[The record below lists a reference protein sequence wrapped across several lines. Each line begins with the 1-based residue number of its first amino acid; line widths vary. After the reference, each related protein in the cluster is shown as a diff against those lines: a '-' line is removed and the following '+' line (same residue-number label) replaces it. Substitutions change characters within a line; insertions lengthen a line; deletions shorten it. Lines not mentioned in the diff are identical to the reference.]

1 MLILQNDVLLQQ
13 INKLLG
19 MKDKNLLAS
28 LAVFRELYNK
38 DIDIYSII
46 AQFLCDLIKSH
57 SLNNF
62 DISQISKLLND
73 SFEFDIPIPVIK
85 TALQRIEYLNKEGRK
100 YIVDVNKKKESIST
114 EVIDRTNDIKESHN
128 VIFNELSAYV
138 EDKKKIKLSEIEIK
152 ELHNNFCNY
161 LLEENIDDKYL
172 EYISSFVIRNQGD
185 KDFFKKINTIRE
197 GVILYSGLKYTNDS
211 YNLNEFGNWRKELN
225 IFLDTEIIFHLAG
238 YNGELYKQFAEDFMK
253 FVFEINKNNQK
264 NKKNLIN
271 LLYFPEVKDEID
283 SFFAKAQYILEGKD
297 NLNPKVTAMTEII
310 NGCSEKADLLN
321 KKSDLYTLLSRRGI
335 ELYDKEIDVTSEE
348 NHKYNIISQE
358 IVEKIN
364 RELNTNTGE
373 EILATLN
380 NISILRKEQND
391 SNFEN
396 SRYILLSG
404 NSKTLKIAF
413 EPSVLERFNI
423 PLATNLNFII
433 NRFWF
438 KLNKG
443 FSNKDFPSS
452 FSVLTK
458 SQIILS
464 KVLNDNIGDKYDD
477 LQKKYQK
484 GEITKENAVN
494 RINDLRNVSKK
505 PEEIIKQEIAEEIL
519 DFIVLD
525 STDDYIQQQ
534 NHYREKSKN
543 YDKVSTELKEKKE
556 ENDSLKRR
564 IINEKRERI
573 KEKKD
578 IISDFEI
585 EKADAE
591 KKSNKKVRILKWT
604 IYLIPVLL
612 LISCIFYFGWD
623 IMEKYTYIIGILSP
637 FILPKFLKEINI
649 ASNKIKGKLIFNQIK
664 KKSKYTFEEIKKLK
678 EEIEKLNNE
687 IIDIEK

>member
-1 MLILQNDVLLQQ
+1 MQQ
-13 INKLLG
+13 INKLLS

-38 DIDIYSII
+38 DIDIYTII
-46 AQFLCDLIKSH
+46 AQFLCDIIKTH

-62 DISQISKLLND
+62 FDINQISESFNT
-73 SFEFDIPIPVIK
+73 SFEFNIPIPVIK
-85 TALQRIEYLNKEGRK
+85 SALQKIEYLKKEGGM
-100 YIVDVNKKKESIST
+100 YIIDVNKKKENTPT
-114 EVIDRTNDIKESHN
+114 EVIDRTKNIKESHN
-128 VIFNELSAYV
+128 VIFNELSTYI
-138 EDKKKIKLSEIEIK
+138 EDKKKTKLSEIEIK
-152 ELHNNFCNY
+152 ELHSNFCNY
-161 LLEENIDDKYL
+161 LLEGNIDDKYL
-172 EYISSFVIRNQGD
+172 EYISSFIIQNQGN
-185 KDFFKKINTIRE
+185 KDFLEKISTIRE

-211 YNLNEFGNWRKELN
+211 YILNQFGNWRKELN

-238 YNGELYKQFAEDFMK
+238 YNGELYKQLAEDFMK
-253 FVFEINKNNQK
+253 FVFEINTNNQK
-264 NKKNLIN
+264 NKKKLIN

-321 KKSDLYTLLSRRGI
+321 KKTDLYTLLSRRGI

-364 RELNTNTGE
+364 RELKTNTGE
-373 EILATLN
+373 DILATLN
-380 NISILRKEQND
+380 NISILRKDQNE

-396 SRYILLSG
+396 TRYILLSG

-413 EPSVLERFNI
+413 ESSIFERFKI

-464 KVLNDNIGDKYDD
+464 KILNDNIGEKFDD

-484 GEITKENAVN
+484 GEITKEDAVN
-494 RINDLRNVSKK
+494 RINDLRINAKK
-505 PEEIIKQEIAEEIL
+505 PEEIKQEIAKDVL

-525 STDDYIQQQ
+525 STDDYIQRQ

-543 YDKVSTELKEKKE
+543 FDKVSIELEEKKE
-556 ENDSLKRR
+556 ENFSLKQK

-573 KEKKD
+573 KEKED

-585 EKADAE
+585 KKKDAE
-591 KKSNKKVRILKWT
+591 KKSDRIARTLKWT
-604 IYLIPVLL
+604 IYIIPILL
-612 LISCIFYFGWD
+612 LFFCIFYFGWD
-623 IMEKYTYIIGILSP
+623 IMEKYTYIIGVFSIFSIFLRKIFNSIL
-637 FILPKFLKEINI
+637 
-649 ASNKIKGKLIFNQIK
+649 NKIRDKLIHNKIRK
-664 KKSKYTFEEIKKLK
+664 TSKYTFEEIEKLK
-678 EEIEKLNNE
+678 KEVEKLNSE
-687 IIDIEK
+687 IINIGK

>member
-38 DIDIYSII
+38 NIDIYSII

-253 FVFEINKNNQK
+253 FVSEINTNNQK

-271 LLYFPEVKDEID
+271 LLYFSEVKDEID
-283 SFFAKAQYILEGKD
+283 SFFAKAQHILEGRD
-297 NLNPKVTAMTEII
+297 ILNPTVTAMTEII

-321 KKSDLYTLLSRRGI
+321 KKSDLYTLLNRKGI
-335 ELYDKEIDVTSEE
+335 KLYNKKIDVTSEE
-348 NHKYNIISQE
+348 NYKYNIISQE

>member
-253 FVFEINKNNQK
+253 FVSEINTNNQK

-271 LLYFPEVKDEID
+271 LLYFSEVKDEID
-283 SFFAKAQYILEGKD
+283 SFFAKAQHILEGRD
-297 NLNPKVTAMTEII
+297 ILNPTVTAMTEII

-321 KKSDLYTLLSRRGI
+321 KKSDLYTLLNRKGI
-335 ELYDKEIDVTSEE
+335 KLYNKKIDVTSEE
-348 NHKYNIISQE
+348 NYKYNILKKNQ
-358 IVEKIN
+358 
-364 RELNTNTGE
+364 
-373 EILATLN
+373 
-380 NISILRKEQND
+380 SIH
-391 SNFEN
+391 
-396 SRYILLSG
+396 
-404 NSKTLKIAF
+404 LK
-413 EPSVLERFNI
+413 
-423 PLATNLNFII
+423 
-433 NRFWF
+433 
-438 KLNKG
+438 K
-443 FSNKDFPSS
+443 
-452 FSVLTK
+452 
-458 SQIILS
+458 
-464 KVLNDNIGDKYDD
+464 
-477 LQKKYQK
+477 
-484 GEITKENAVN
+484 
-494 RINDLRNVSKK
+494 
-505 PEEIIKQEIAEEIL
+505 
-519 DFIVLD
+519 
-525 STDDYIQQQ
+525 
-534 NHYREKSKN
+534 
-543 YDKVSTELKEKKE
+543 
-556 ENDSLKRR
+556 
-564 IINEKRERI
+564 
-573 KEKKD
+573 
-578 IISDFEI
+578 
-585 EKADAE
+585 
-591 KKSNKKVRILKWT
+591 
-604 IYLIPVLL
+604 
-612 LISCIFYFGWD
+612 
-623 IMEKYTYIIGILSP
+623 
-637 FILPKFLKEINI
+637 
-649 ASNKIKGKLIFNQIK
+649 
-664 KKSKYTFEEIKKLK
+664 
-678 EEIEKLNNE
+678 
-687 IIDIEK
+687 

>member
-1 MLILQNDVLLQQ
+1 LLILQNDVLLQQ

-253 FVFEINKNNQK
+253 FVSEINTNNQK

-271 LLYFPEVKDEID
+271 LLYFSEVKDEID
-283 SFFAKAQYILEGKD
+283 SFFAKAQHILEGRD
-297 NLNPKVTAMTEII
+297 ILNPTVTAMTEII

-321 KKSDLYTLLSRRGI
+321 KKSDLYTLLNRKGI
-335 ELYDKEIDVTSEE
+335 KLYNKKIDVTSEE
-348 NHKYNIISQE
+348 NYKYNIISQE

>member
-172 EYISSFVIRNQGD
+172 EYISSFVIRNEGD

-253 FVFEINKNNQK
+253 FVSEINTNNQK

-271 LLYFPEVKDEID
+271 LLYFSEVKDEID
-283 SFFAKAQYILEGKD
+283 SFFAKAQHILEGRD
-297 NLNPKVTAMTEII
+297 ILNPTVTAMTEII

-321 KKSDLYTLLSRRGI
+321 KKSDLYTLLNRKGI
-335 ELYDKEIDVTSEE
+335 KLYNKKIDVTSEE
-348 NHKYNIISQE
+348 NYKYNIISQE

>member
-1 MLILQNDVLLQQ
+1 M
-13 INKLLG
+13 
-19 MKDKNLLAS
+19 
-28 LAVFRELYNK
+28 
-38 DIDIYSII
+38 
-46 AQFLCDLIKSH
+46 
-57 SLNNF
+57 
-62 DISQISKLLND
+62 
-73 SFEFDIPIPVIK
+73 
-85 TALQRIEYLNKEGRK
+85 
-100 YIVDVNKKKESIST
+100 
-114 EVIDRTNDIKESHN
+114 
-128 VIFNELSAYV
+128 
-138 EDKKKIKLSEIEIK
+138 
-152 ELHNNFCNY
+152 
-161 LLEENIDDKYL
+161 
-172 EYISSFVIRNQGD
+172 
-185 KDFFKKINTIRE
+185 
-197 GVILYSGLKYTNDS
+197 YSGLKYTNDS

-253 FVFEINKNNQK
+253 FVSEINTNNQK

-271 LLYFPEVKDEID
+271 LLYFSEVKDEID
-283 SFFAKAQYILEGKD
+283 SFFAKAQHILEGRD
-297 NLNPKVTAMTEII
+297 ILNPTVTAMTEII

-321 KKSDLYTLLSRRGI
+321 KKSDLYTLLNRKGI
-335 ELYDKEIDVTSEE
+335 KLYNKKIDVTSEE
-348 NHKYNIISQE
+348 NYKYNIISQE

>member
-1 MLILQNDVLLQQ
+1 LDWNAFIRVYLQVP
-13 INKLLG
+13 K
-19 MKDKNLLAS
+19 K
-28 LAVFRELYNK
+28 
-38 DIDIYSII
+38 
-46 AQFLCDLIKSH
+46 
-57 SLNNF
+57 SLNTF
-62 DISQISKLLND
+62 
-73 SFEFDIPIPVIK
+73 
-85 TALQRIEYLNKEGRK
+85 
-100 YIVDVNKKKESIST
+100 DVNKKKEDTPI
-114 EVIDRTNDIKESHN
+114 EIIDRTNNIKESHN
-128 VIFNELSAYV
+128 VIFNELSTYI
-138 EDKKKIKLSEIEIK
+138 EDKKKTKLSGIELQ

-161 LLEENIDDKYL
+161 LLEGNIDDKYL
-172 EYISSFVIRNQGD
+172 EYISSFIIQNQGN
-185 KDFFKKINTIRE
+185 KDFLEKISTIRE

-211 YNLNEFGNWRKELN
+211 YILNQFGNWRKELN

-364 RELNTNTGE
+364 RELKTNTGE
-373 EILATLN
+373 DILATLN
-380 NISILRKEQND
+380 NISILRKDQND

-396 SRYILLSG
+396 TRYILLSG

-413 EPSVLERFNI
+413 ESSIFERFKI
-423 PLATNLNFII
+423 PLATSLNFII

-464 KVLNDNIGDKYDD
+464 KILNDNIGEKFDD

-484 GEITKENAVN
+484 GEITKEDAVN
-494 RINDLRNVSKK
+494 RINDLRINAKK
-505 PEEIIKQEIAEEIL
+505 PEEIKQEIAKDVL

-525 STDDYIQQQ
+525 STDDYIQRQ

-543 YDKVSTELKEKKE
+543 FDKVSIELEEKKE
-556 ENDSLKRR
+556 ENFSLK
-564 IINEKRERI
+564 
-573 KEKKD
+573 
-578 IISDFEI
+578 
-585 EKADAE
+585 
-591 KKSNKKVRILKWT
+591 
-604 IYLIPVLL
+604 P
-612 LISCIFYFGWD
+612 
-623 IMEKYTYIIGILSP
+623 
-637 FILPKFLKEINI
+637 
-649 ASNKIKGKLIFNQIK
+649 
-664 KKSKYTFEEIKKLK
+664 
-678 EEIEKLNNE
+678 
-687 IIDIEK
+687 

>member
-1 MLILQNDVLLQQ
+1 
-13 INKLLG
+13 

-46 AQFLCDLIKSH
+46 AQFLCDIIKTH

-62 DISQISKLLND
+62 DISQISELFNS
-73 SFEFDIPIPVIK
+73 SFEFNIPIPVIK
-85 TALQRIEYLNKEGRK
+85 SALQKIEYLKKEGGK
-100 YIVDVNKKKESIST
+100 YIIDVNKKKENTPT
-114 EVIDRTNDIKESHN
+114 EVIDRTNNIKESHN
-128 VIFNELSAYV
+128 VIFNELSTYI
-138 EDKKKIKLSEIEIK
+138 EDKKKTKLSERETK

-172 EYISSFVIRNQGD
+172 EYISSFIIKNQKD
-185 KDFFKKINTIRE
+185 KDFLEKISTIRE

-211 YNLNEFGNWRKELN
+211 YILNQFGNWRKELN

-253 FVFEINKNNQK
+253 FVYEINKNNQK

-271 LLYFPEVKDEID
+271 LLYFPEVKEEIE

-321 KKSDLYTLLSRRGI
+321 KKSDLYTLLIRRGI
-335 ELYDKEIDVTSEE
+335 KLYDKEIDVTSEE
-348 NHKYNIISQE
+348 NYKYNIISQE

-364 RELNTNTGE
+364 RELKINTGE

-396 SRYILLSG
+396 TRYILLSG
-404 NSKTLKIAF
+404 NIKTLKIAF
-413 EPSVLERFNI
+413 ESSIFERFKI
-423 PLATNLNFII
+423 PLATNLNFVI

-464 KVLNDNIGDKYDD
+464 KILNDNIGEKFDD

-484 GEITKENAVN
+484 GEITKEDAVN
-494 RINDLRNVSKK
+494 RINDLRIKAKK
-505 PEEIIKQEIAEEIL
+505 PEEIKQENAKDVL
-519 DFIVLD
+519 DFIALD

-543 YDKVSTELKEKKE
+543 FDKVSIELEEKKE
-556 ENDSLKRR
+556 ENVSLKLKF
-564 IINEKRERI
+564 INEKRERI
-573 KEKKD
+573 KEKED

-585 EKADAE
+585 KKKDAE
-591 KKSNKKVRILKWT
+591 KKSDRIARILKWT
-604 IYLIPVLL
+604 IYIIPIFLL
-612 LISCIFYFGWD
+612 FFCIFYFGWD
-623 IMEKYTYIIGILSP
+623 IMEKYTYIIGVLYP
-637 FILPKFLKEINI
+637 FIFPIFLRKIFNSI
-649 ASNKIKGKLIFNQIK
+649 LNKIRDNLIHNKIRK
-664 KKSKYTFEEIKKLK
+664 TSKYTFEEIEKLKKEVKKL
-678 EEIEKLNNE
+678 NSE

>member
-1 MLILQNDVLLQQ
+1 
-13 INKLLG
+13 

-46 AQFLCDLIKSH
+46 AQFLCDIIKTH

-62 DISQISKLLND
+62 DISQISELFNS

-85 TALQRIEYLNKEGRK
+85 SALQKIEYLKKERGK
-100 YIVDVNKKKESIST
+100 YIIDVNKKKENTPT
-114 EVIDRTNDIKESHN
+114 EVIDRTNNIKESHN
-128 VIFNELSAYV
+128 VIFNELSTYI
-138 EDKKKIKLSEIEIK
+138 EDKKKTKLSERETK

-172 EYISSFVIRNQGD
+172 EYISSFIIKNQKD
-185 KDFFKKINTIRE
+185 KDFLEKISTIRE

-211 YNLNEFGNWRKELN
+211 YILNQFGNWRKELN

-253 FVFEINKNNQK
+253 FVYEINKNNQK

-271 LLYFPEVKDEID
+271 LLYFPEVKEEIE

-321 KKSDLYTLLSRRGI
+321 KKSDLYTLLIRRGI

-364 RELNTNTGE
+364 RELKINTGE

-396 SRYILLSG
+396 TRYILLSG
-404 NSKTLKIAF
+404 NIKTLKIAF
-413 EPSVLERFNI
+413 ESSIFERFKI
-423 PLATNLNFII
+423 PLATNLNFVI

-464 KVLNDNIGDKYDD
+464 KILNDNIGEKFDD

-484 GEITKENAVN
+484 GEITKEDAVN
-494 RINDLRNVSKK
+494 RINDLRIKAKK
-505 PEEIIKQEIAEEIL
+505 PEEIKQENAKDVL
-519 DFIVLD
+519 DFIALD

-543 YDKVSTELKEKKE
+543 FDKVSIELEEKKE
-556 ENDSLKRR
+556 ENVSLKLKF
-564 IINEKRERI
+564 INEKRERI
-573 KEKKD
+573 KEKED

-585 EKADAE
+585 KKKDAE
-591 KKSNKKVRILKWT
+591 KKSDRIARILKWT
-604 IYLIPVLL
+604 IYIIPIFLL
-612 LISCIFYFGWD
+612 FFCIFYFGWD
-623 IMEKYTYIIGILSP
+623 IMEKYTYIIGVLYSFIFPIFLRKIFNSIL
-637 FILPKFLKEINI
+637 
-649 ASNKIKGKLIFNQIK
+649 NKIRDNLIHNKIRK
-664 KKSKYTFEEIKKLK
+664 TSKYTFEEIEKLK
-678 EEIEKLNNE
+678 KEVEKLNSE

>member
-253 FVFEINKNNQK
+253 FVSEINTNNQK

-271 LLYFPEVKDEID
+271 LLYFSEVKDEID
-283 SFFAKAQYILEGKD
+283 SFFAKAQHILEGRD
-297 NLNPKVTAMTEII
+297 ILNPTVTAMTEII

-321 KKSDLYTLLSRRGI
+321 KKSDLYTLLNRKGI
-335 ELYDKEIDVTSEE
+335 KLYNKKIDVTSEE
-348 NHKYNIISQE
+348 NYKYNIISQE

-477 LQKKYQK
+477 LQNKYQK

>member
-253 FVFEINKNNQK
+253 FVSEINTNNQK

-271 LLYFPEVKDEID
+271 LLYFSEVKDEID
-283 SFFAKAQYILEGKD
+283 SFFAKAQHILEGRD
-297 NLNPKVTAMTEII
+297 ILNPTVTAMTEII

-321 KKSDLYTLLSRRGI
+321 KKSDLYTLLNRKGI
-335 ELYDKEIDVTSEE
+335 KLYNKKIDVTSEE
-348 NHKYNIISQE
+348 NYKYNIISQE

-505 PEEIIKQEIAEEIL
+505 PEEIRKQEIAEEIL

>member
-1 MLILQNDVLLQQ
+1 LLILQNDVLLQQ

-211 YNLNEFGNWRKELN
+211 YILNQFGNWRKELN

-253 FVFEINKNNQK
+253 FVSEINTNNQK

-271 LLYFPEVKDEID
+271 LLYFSEVKDEID
-283 SFFAKAQYILEGKD
+283 SFFAKAQHILEGRD
-297 NLNPKVTAMTEII
+297 ILNPTVTAMTEII

-321 KKSDLYTLLSRRGI
+321 KKSDLYTLLNRKGI
-335 ELYDKEIDVTSEE
+335 KLYNKKIDVTSEE
-348 NHKYNIISQE
+348 NYKYNIISQE

>member
-1 MLILQNDVLLQQ
+1 LLILQNDVPLQQ
-13 INKLLG
+13 IKKLLG

-38 DIDIYSII
+38 NIDIYSII
-46 AQFLCDLIKSH
+46 AQFLCDIIKTH

-62 DISQISKLLND
+62 DISQISELFNS

-85 TALQRIEYLNKEGRK
+85 SALQKIEYLKKEGGK
-100 YIVDVNKKKESIST
+100 YIIDVNKKKENTPT
-114 EVIDRTNDIKESHN
+114 EVIDRTNNIKESHN
-128 VIFNELSAYV
+128 AIFNELSTYI
-138 EDKKKIKLSEIEIK
+138 EDKTKTKLSERETK

-161 LLEENIDDKYL
+161 LLEKNIDDKYL
-172 EYISSFVIRNQGD
+172 EYISSFIIKNQKD
-185 KDFFKKINTIRE
+185 KDFLEKISTIRE

-211 YNLNEFGNWRKELN
+211 YILNQFGNWRKELN

-253 FVFEINKNNQK
+253 FVYEINKNNQK

-271 LLYFPEVKDEID
+271 LLYFPEVKEEIE

-321 KKSDLYTLLSRRGI
+321 KKSDLYTLLIRRGI

-364 RELNTNTGE
+364 RELETNTGE
-373 EILATLN
+373 DILATLN
-380 NISILRKEQND
+380 NISILRKDQND

-396 SRYILLSG
+396 TRYILLSG

-413 EPSVLERFNI
+413 ESSIFERFKI

-464 KVLNDNIGDKYDD
+464 KILNDNIGEKFDD

-484 GEITKENAVN
+484 GEITKEDAVN
-494 RINDLRNVSKK
+494 RINDLRIKAKK
-505 PEEIIKQEIAEEIL
+505 PEEIKQENAKDVL
-519 DFIVLD
+519 DFIALD

-543 YDKVSTELKEKKE
+543 FDKVSIELEEKKE
-556 ENDSLKRR
+556 ENVSLKLK

-573 KEKKD
+573 KEKED

-585 EKADAE
+585 KKKDAE
-591 KKSNKKVRILKWT
+591 KKSDRIARTLKWA
-604 IYLIPVLL
+604 IYIIPILL
-612 LISCIFYFGWD
+612 LFFCIFYFGWD
-623 IMEKYTYIIGILSP
+623 IMEKYTYIIGVLYSFIFPIFLRKIFNSIL
-637 FILPKFLKEINI
+637 
-649 ASNKIKGKLIFNQIK
+649 NKIRDNLIHNKIRK
-664 KKSKYTFEEIKKLK
+664 TSKYTFEEIEKLKKEVKKL
-678 EEIEKLNNE
+678 NSE
-687 IIDIEK
+687 IIDLEK

>member
-1 MLILQNDVLLQQ
+1 MLILQNDVPLQQ
-13 INKLLG
+13 IKKLLG

-38 DIDIYSII
+38 NIDIYSII
-46 AQFLCDLIKSH
+46 AQFLCDIINTH

-62 DISQISKLLND
+62 DISQISEPFNS

-85 TALQRIEYLNKEGRK
+85 SALQRIEYLKKEGGK
-100 YIVDVNKKKESIST
+100 YIIDVNKKKEDTPI
-114 EVIDRTNDIKESHN
+114 EIIDRTNNIKESHN
-128 VIFNELSAYV
+128 VIFNELSTYI
-138 EDKKKIKLSEIEIK
+138 EDKKKTKLSGIELQ

-161 LLEENIDDKYL
+161 LLEGNIDDKYL
-172 EYISSFVIRNQGD
+172 EYISSFIIQNQGN
-185 KDFFKKINTIRE
+185 KDFLEKISTIRE

-211 YNLNEFGNWRKELN
+211 YILNQFGNWRKELN

-335 ELYDKEIDVTSEE
+335 ELYDKVIDVTSEE

-364 RELNTNTGE
+364 RELKTNTGE
-373 EILATLN
+373 DILATLN
-380 NISILRKEQND
+380 NISILRKDQND

-396 SRYILLSG
+396 TRYILLSG

-413 EPSVLERFNI
+413 ESSIFERFKI
-423 PLATNLNFII
+423 PLATSLNFII

-464 KVLNDNIGDKYDD
+464 KILNDNIGEKFDD

-484 GEITKENAVN
+484 GEITKEDAVN
-494 RINDLRNVSKK
+494 RINDLRINAKK
-505 PEEIIKQEIAEEIL
+505 PEEIKQEIAKDVL

-525 STDDYIQQQ
+525 STDDYIQRQ

-543 YDKVSTELKEKKE
+543 FDKVSIELEEKKE
-556 ENDSLKRR
+556 ENFSLKQK

-585 EKADAE
+585 KKKDAE
-591 KKSNKKVRILKWT
+591 KKSDRIARTLKWT
-604 IYLIPVLL
+604 IYIIYILL
-612 LISCIFYFGWD
+612 LFFCIFYFGWD
-623 IMEKYTYIIGILSP
+623 IMEKYTYIIGVLCYSISPIFLIKIFNSIL
-637 FILPKFLKEINI
+637 
-649 ASNKIKGKLIFNQIK
+649 NKIRDKLIHNKIRK
-664 KKSKYTFEEIKKLK
+664 TSKYTFEEIEKLK
-678 EEIEKLNNE
+678 KEVEKLNSE
-687 IIDIEK
+687 IINIEK

>member
-1 MLILQNDVLLQQ
+1 
-13 INKLLG
+13 

-253 FVFEINKNNQK
+253 FVSEINTNNQK

-271 LLYFPEVKDEID
+271 LLYFSEVKDEID
-283 SFFAKAQYILEGKD
+283 SFFAKAQHILEGRD
-297 NLNPKVTAMTEII
+297 ILNPTVTAMTEII

-321 KKSDLYTLLSRRGI
+321 KKSDLYTLLNRKGI
-335 ELYDKEIDVTSEE
+335 KLYNKKIDVTSEE
-348 NHKYNIISQE
+348 NYKYNIISQE

>member
-1 MLILQNDVLLQQ
+1 M
-13 INKLLG
+13 
-19 MKDKNLLAS
+19 
-28 LAVFRELYNK
+28 
-38 DIDIYSII
+38 IYI
-46 AQFLCDLIKSH
+46 AQFLCDIIKTH

-62 DISQISKLLND
+62 DISQISELFNS

-85 TALQRIEYLNKEGRK
+85 SALQKIEYLKKEGGK
-100 YIVDVNKKKESIST
+100 YIIDVNKKKENTPT
-114 EVIDRTNDIKESHN
+114 EVIDRTNNIKESHN
-128 VIFNELSAYV
+128 VIFNELSTYI
-138 EDKKKIKLSEIEIK
+138 EDKKKTKLSERETK

-172 EYISSFVIRNQGD
+172 EYISSFIIKNQKD
-185 KDFFKKINTIRE
+185 KDFLEKISTIRE

-211 YNLNEFGNWRKELN
+211 YILNQFGNWRKELN

-253 FVFEINKNNQK
+253 FVYEINKNNQK

-271 LLYFPEVKDEID
+271 LLYFPEVKEEIE

-321 KKSDLYTLLSRRGI
+321 KKSDLYTLLIRRGI

-364 RELNTNTGE
+364 RELKINTGE

-396 SRYILLSG
+396 TRYILLSG
-404 NSKTLKIAF
+404 NIKTLKIAF
-413 EPSVLERFNI
+413 ESSIFERFKI
-423 PLATNLNFII
+423 PLATNLNFVI

-464 KVLNDNIGDKYDD
+464 KILNDNIGEKFDD

-484 GEITKENAVN
+484 GEITKEDAVN
-494 RINDLRNVSKK
+494 RINDLRIKAKK
-505 PEEIIKQEIAEEIL
+505 PEEIKQENAKDVL
-519 DFIVLD
+519 DFIALD

-543 YDKVSTELKEKKE
+543 FDKVSIELEEKKE
-556 ENDSLKRR
+556 ENVSLKLKF
-564 IINEKRERI
+564 INEKRERI
-573 KEKKD
+573 KEKED

-585 EKADAE
+585 KKKDAE
-591 KKSNKKVRILKWT
+591 KKSDRIARILKWT
-604 IYLIPVLL
+604 IYIIPIFLL
-612 LISCIFYFGWD
+612 FFCIFYFGWD
-623 IMEKYTYIIGILSP
+623 IMEKYTYIIGVLYP
-637 FILPKFLKEINI
+637 FIFPIFLRKIFNSI
-649 ASNKIKGKLIFNQIK
+649 LNKIRDNLIHNKIRK
-664 KKSKYTFEEIKKLK
+664 TSKYTFEEIEKLKKEVKKL
-678 EEIEKLNNE
+678 NSE

>member
-1 MLILQNDVLLQQ
+1 
-13 INKLLG
+13 

-38 DIDIYSII
+38 NIDIYSII
-46 AQFLCDLIKSH
+46 AQFLCDIIKTH

-62 DISQISKLLND
+62 DISQISELFNS

-85 TALQRIEYLNKEGRK
+85 SALQKIEYLKKEGGK
-100 YIVDVNKKKESIST
+100 YIIDVNKKKENTPT
-114 EVIDRTNDIKESHN
+114 EVIDRTNNIKESHN
-128 VIFNELSAYV
+128 VIFNELSTYI
-138 EDKKKIKLSEIEIK
+138 EDKTKTKLSERETK

-172 EYISSFVIRNQGD
+172 EYISSFIIKNQKD
-185 KDFFKKINTIRE
+185 KDFLEKISTIRE

-211 YNLNEFGNWRKELN
+211 YILNQFGNWRKELN

-253 FVFEINKNNQK
+253 FVYEINKNNQK

-271 LLYFPEVKDEID
+271 LLYFPEVKEEIE

-321 KKSDLYTLLSRRGI
+321 KKSDLYTLLIRRGI

-364 RELNTNTGE
+364 RELETNTGE
-373 EILATLN
+373 DILATLN
-380 NISILRKEQND
+380 NISILRKDQND

-396 SRYILLSG
+396 TRYILLSG

-413 EPSVLERFNI
+413 ESSIFERFKI

-464 KVLNDNIGDKYDD
+464 KILNDNIGEKFDD

-484 GEITKENAVN
+484 GEITKEDAVN
-494 RINDLRNVSKK
+494 RINDLRIKAKK
-505 PEEIIKQEIAEEIL
+505 PEEIKQENAKDVL
-519 DFIVLD
+519 DFIALD

-543 YDKVSTELKEKKE
+543 FDKVSIELEEKKE
-556 ENDSLKRR
+556 ENVSLKLK

-573 KEKKD
+573 KEKED

-585 EKADAE
+585 KKKDAE
-591 KKSNKKVRILKWT
+591 KKSDRIARTLKWA
-604 IYLIPVLL
+604 IYIIPILL
-612 LISCIFYFGWD
+612 LFFCIFYFGWD
-623 IMEKYTYIIGILSP
+623 IMEKYTYIIGVLYSFIFPIFLRKIFNSIL
-637 FILPKFLKEINI
+637 
-649 ASNKIKGKLIFNQIK
+649 NKIRDNLIHNKIRK
-664 KKSKYTFEEIKKLK
+664 TSKYTFEEIEKLKKEVKKL
-678 EEIEKLNNE
+678 NSE